1 MMPAARG
8 ATILILLAAAGCAAT
23 PTSPVQRLR
32 MSPTISP
39 EAQALLELTASQA
52 RRCYRAPRVSSAGR
66 QIITRLLIRMNP
78 DGSLNGLPELISQDG
93 VHPGNRNFAPR
104 MAEAAIL
111 AVMRCAPYRIPP
123 GFADGELIEIE
134 LTFSPLASA

>member
-8 ATILILLAAAGCAAT
+8 ASILILLAAAGCAAT
-23 PTSPVQRLR
+23 PTAPIQRLR
-32 MSPTISP
+32 MAPTMST
-39 EAQALLELTASQA
+39 EARAAIDLTASQV

-66 QIITRLLIRMNP
+66 QIITRLLIRIAP
-78 DGSLNGLPELISQDG
+78 DGALNGLPELISQSG
-93 VHPGNRNFAPR
+93 VHPGNQNFAPR

-111 AVMRCAPYRIPP
+111 AVMNCAPYRLPP
-123 GFADGELIEIE
+123 GFADGEPIEIE